1 MAELETALRYNIPV
15 VVIVNNNGAL
25 NMEKILYS
33 DAYGESPQTRGL
45 EMWQFKSMNF
55 ARVAEAMGCLG
66 LRVEKPG
73 ELGAAIAQAVTSG
86 RPAVID
92 VVSDIDI
99 LAPLGWAP

>member
-1 MAELETALRYNIPV
+1 
-15 VVIVNNNGAL
+15 
-25 NMEKILYS
+25 
-33 DAYGESPQTRGL
+33 
-45 EMWQFKSMNF
+45 MNF

-73 ELGAAIAQAVTSG
+73 ELGSAIDQAVTSG
-86 RPAVID
+86 RPSVID